1 MDLQTRKLK
10 AIGYLINLQDENI
23 LNKIEATI
31 FGTKAFDSKKLK
43 PFTKK
48 QLLDRARKAN
58 QDYTA
63 GKIKTQEQVES
74 ESDNW

>member
-10 AIGYLINLQDENI
+10 AIGYLINLQDETI

-31 FGTKAFDSKKLK
+31 FGTKTLDSKKLK

-48 QLLDRARKAN
+48 QLLERAGKAN
-58 QDYTA
+58 QDYAT